1 MSDAL
6 RKAMGWQTMIRV
18 VVLLLILLSAILI
31 QAGSGVE
38 LGISFLYALNG
49 AALLLGLFHWTIGR
63 HLPPATAA
71 HIQLLGDL
79 AIVTVLVY
87 SSGGPDSVFNF
98 LYLVVIGAAAFL
110 LHRKGAVLVA
120 SLAAI
125 LYGSIV
131 LLLAYG
137 VLPPPPLAP
146 GPDWGAARVRYNLAI
161 TVAGFYAVAFMVS
174 YLSEK
179 LASAREELV
188 IRQKAL
194 HRLQNLY
201 GNVIA
206 TMSSGLLTTDASQR
220 VTFVNRAG
228 GDLLRV
234 DPALAAGRPIKELG
248 FVFPQDMEA
257 TLSRAR
263 GRETYRGEIDVVRE
277 NRRQVLGYSLRA
289 MKDADGEGTL
299 ILFQDLTEM
308 KKLERQARFNEQLAA
323 VGELAAG
330 IAHEI
335 RNPLASISGSVQVL
349 SNELSVGSAERRLME
364 IIVSESNRLS
374 KILEEFL
381 RFVRP
386 QERRVAI
393 FDVAQSL
400 AEVMDL
406 FRLSDEVSDAHAIL
420 VDVEPRSSF
429 LSGDRDQIRQIVYNV
444 AKNAVRAM
452 TAGGALTV
460 VGREEDAWYSIRFTD
475 TGRGMNEEELSRLFT
490 PFSTAFDG
498 GTGLGMAIVRRI
510 VEEHGG
516 AIDADSR
523 PGEGTSVTVLLP
535 QSAAE
540 RRQGAETARERK
552 ATLERGPSARASNA
566 KDAVNRMT
574 GTTRAFSREQIL
586 STGRR

>member
-1 MSDAL
+1 VKDSLQRAI
-6 RKAMGWQTMIRV
+6 GWQTTIRI

-31 QAGSGVE
+31 QAGSGVA
-38 LGISFLYALNG
+38 LGISFLYALN
-49 AALLLGLFHWTIGR
+49 AVAVVLAVFHWTVGR
-63 HLPPATAA
+63 RLPPAAST
-71 HIQLLGDL
+71 HLQLLGDL

-87 SSGGPDSVFNF
+87 SSGGPDSVFTF

-110 LHRKGAVLVA
+110 LYRKGAVLVA

-125 LYGSIV
+125 LYGGVV
-131 LLLAYG
+131 LLLAYDL
-137 VLPPPPLAP
+137 LPAPPLAP
-146 GPDWGAARVRYNLAI
+146 NPDWSPTRVRYNLAI

-179 LASAREELV
+179 LAAAREELGV
-188 IRQKAL
+188 RRKAL

-206 TMSSGLLTTDASQR
+206 TMSSGLLTTDSLQR
-220 VTFVNRAG
+220 VTFLNRAG
-228 GDLLRV
+228 GDLLGV
-234 DPALAAGRPIKELG
+234 DPARVGGRPVRELG
-248 FVFPQDMEA
+248 FDFTEDPES
-257 TLSRAR
+257 TFSRAR
-263 GRETYRGEIDVVRE
+263 GRETYRGEVEIPRGA
-277 NRRQVLGYSLRA
+277 RRQVLGFSLRVL
-289 MKDADGEGTL
+289 KDADGEGLL

-349 SNELSVGSAERRLME
+349 SNELNVGSAERRLME

-374 KILEEFL
+374 KTLEEFL

-386 QERRVAI
+386 QERRVEA
-393 FDVAQSL
+393 FDVAQTVT
-400 AEVMDL
+400 EVMDL
-406 FRLSDEVSDAHAIL
+406 FRLSDEVSDAHRI
-420 VDVEPRSSF
+420 DVHVSPASSF
-429 LSGDRDQIRQIVYNV
+429 LSGDRDQIRQIIYNV

-452 TAGGALTV
+452 TAGGTLTV
-460 VGREEDAWYSIRFTD
+460 RGREEDAWYGIRFAD
-475 TGRGMNEEELSRLFT
+475 TGRGMSAEELSRLFT

-523 PGEGTSVTVLLP
+523 PGEGTTVTVLLP
-535 QSAAE
+535 QSEADRRTTPAELRRPAEAPAKREPAQAA
-540 RRQGAETARERK
+540 RAGARPPEEMAREPEVAGKRNK
-552 ATLERGPSARASNA
+552 A
-566 KDAVNRMT
+566 MT
-574 GTTRAFSREQIL
+574 A
-586 STGRR
+586 